1 MSHHRLFAQLAF
13 ERALGNAAIEAL
25 QNALDD
31 KDHYDAESIWPKD
44 PMFHGVTSAEIEA
57 ISAELGQIVEDRLR
71 DVVNGPG
78 LANIERG
85 ERFYAPEIVRMVM
98 DARDR
103 LRSAPA

>member
-13 ERALGNAAIEAL
+13 ERALGNPAIEAL
-25 QNALDD
+25 QSALDD

-44 PMFHGVTSAEIEA
+44 PMFHGVTSAEIAA
-57 ISAELGQIVEDRLR
+57 ISAELEQIVEDRLR

-78 LANIERG
+78 FANIERG

-98 DARDR
+98 EARDR
-103 LRSAPA
+103 LLSAPA